1 MTKRIDLQ
9 EYTYRRLFAVLD
21 ELAQSKTR
29 DMTIDDVI
37 NELID
42 IYQENSWTHFGP
54 ELGEDNVGFDIRAGK
69 VGHSRKGASKNSRM
83 KLCCVSTFSS
93 C

>member
-9 EYTYRRLFAVLD
+9 EYTYRRLFTVLD

-42 IYQENSWTHFGP
+42 LYQENSWTHFG
-54 ELGEDNVGFDIRAGK
+54 AGA
-69 VGHSRKGASKNSRM
+69 GGG
-83 KLCCVSTFSS
+83 
-93 C
+93 

>member
-9 EYTYRRLFAVLD
+9 EYTYSRLFAVLD

-42 IYQENSWTHFGP
+42 IYQENSWTHFG
-54 ELGEDNVGFDIRAGK
+54 AGA
-69 VGHSRKGASKNSRM
+69 GGG
-83 KLCCVSTFSS
+83 
-93 C
+93 

>member
-9 EYTYRRLFAVLD
+9 EYTYRRLLAVLD
-21 ELAQSKTR
+21 ELAHSKTR

-42 IYQENSWTHFGP
+42 IYQENSWTHFG
-54 ELGEDNVGFDIRAGK
+54 AGA
-69 VGHSRKGASKNSRM
+69 GGG
-83 KLCCVSTFSS
+83 
-93 C
+93 

>member
-21 ELAQSKTR
+21 ELVHSKTR

-42 IYQENSWTHFGP
+42 IYQENSWTHFG
-54 ELGEDNVGFDIRAGK
+54 AGA
-69 VGHSRKGASKNSRM
+69 GGG
-83 KLCCVSTFSS
+83 
-93 C
+93 

>member
-9 EYTYRRLFAVLD
+9 EYTYRRLFTVLD

-42 IYQENSWTHFGP
+42 IYQENSWTHFG
-54 ELGEDNVGFDIRAGK
+54 AGA
-69 VGHSRKGASKNSRM
+69 GGG
-83 KLCCVSTFSS
+83 
-93 C
+93 

>member
-21 ELAQSKTR
+21 ELAHSKTR

-42 IYQENSWTHFGP
+42 IYQENNWTHFGAGV
-54 ELGEDNVGFDIRAGK
+54 GEDNVGSNVRGWQS
-69 VGHSRKGASKNSRM
+69 G
-83 KLCCVSTFSS
+83 T
-93 C
+93 

>member
-1 MTKRIDLQ
+1 MTKKIDLQ
-9 EYTYRRLFAVLD
+9 EYTYRRLFTVLD

-42 IYQENSWTHFGP
+42 IYQENSWTHFG
-54 ELGEDNVGFDIRAGK
+54 AGA
-69 VGHSRKGASKNSRM
+69 GGG
-83 KLCCVSTFSS
+83 
-93 C
+93 